1 MVEQKAELAGTTTGN
16 SRLRQVTDQITSLT
30 VLSHSIKVFPSKWKT
45 IRTKLDEILYI
56 IASLPPEIQDSGD
69 TNTALSAI
77 FQSIEETTDCCNSLA
92 QKCIEH
98 SYSGK
103 LLMQSDLDILISKF
117 DNYVKFLS
125 EFVNADGFLSN
136 GNHAIVVSRPGFA
149 ASRDDIKFYVKD
161 LLCRFKIGRV
171 EMKMQALISFNEVIQ
186 EDERYVRIAME
197 IDGIVHVLM
206 KFLNSK
212 EIGIQEE
219 ALKSVAMIC
228 GFDSYKSVL
237 VGIGVVGPLI
247 KVLETGSDLGKEL
260 STRCL
265 MKVTANCDNAWSVS
279 AHGGVSALLKICES
293 GCDDANNGGELI
305 GLACGV
311 LRNLVGVDEIR
322 RFVVEENA
330 IPLCIKL
337 VRSKNEASQ
346 IGAMEFVQVMASG
359 NEFVRGL
366 IVNEGGI
373 RVLVRVLDPKSLYS
387 SKAREKSM
395 RALMIL
401 CSDSVGYLN
410 SLKTYGFMDH
420 ILYFLHNGEV
430 SIQESALMAASWL
443 SATSDEF
450 KKAMG
455 DAGFMPELVK
465 FLDAKSFEARDI
477 AAETILRLVTVPRN
491 QKRFVQTDQN
501 VNLLLQLIDPEE
513 GNSSNRKVLLSIIM
527 SLTFCNEGRK
537 KILSS
542 GYLKNIEKLAD
553 DQVLDAKKIIRNLS
567 TSRIRSMIRGI
578 WHS

>member
-1 MVEQKAELAGTTTGN
+1 MVEQKSDLAGTTAGN
-16 SRLRQVTDQITSLT
+16 SKLTQATDQISSLI
-30 VLSHSIKVFPSKWKT
+30 VLSHSIKVFPSKWKM
-45 IRTKLDEILYI
+45 IRNKLEELLAILS
-56 IASLPPEIQDSGD
+56 SLPPDIQASAD
-69 TNTALSAI
+69 TNTALSTVL
-77 FQSIEETTDCCNSLA
+77 QSIEETTDCCNDLG
-92 QKCIEH
+92 QKCVEH

-103 LLMQSDLDILISKF
+103 LLMQSDLDIILVKF
-117 DNYVKFLS
+117 DSYVKSLS
-125 EFVNADGFLSN
+125 EFVNADGFLSSC
-136 GNHAIVVSRPGFA
+136 NHAIVVSRPGPA
-149 ASRDDIKFYVKD
+149 ASRDDIRFYLKD

-171 EMKMQALISFNEVIQ
+171 EMKIQALISFNEVIS

-197 IDGIVHVLM
+197 IDGVVHVLM

-212 EIGIQEE
+212 EIRVQEE
-219 ALKSVAMIC
+219 ALKSVAVIC

-237 VGIGVVGPLI
+237 VGIGVVSPLI
-247 KVLETGSDLGKEL
+247 KVLEGGSDLGKEL

-265 MKVTANCDNAWSVS
+265 MKVTANCDNVWSVS

-293 GCDDANNGGELI
+293 GCDDAGGGGELI

-311 LRNLVGVDEIR
+311 LRNLIGVDEIR
-322 RFVVEENA
+322 RFVVEEGA
-330 IPLCIKL
+330 IPLSIKL
-337 VRSKNEASQ
+337 VRSKNEGSQ
-346 IGAMEFVQVMASG
+346 ISAMELIQVLASG

-373 RVLVRVLDPKSLYS
+373 RVLVRVLDPKSSYS

-395 RALMIL
+395 RALIIL
-401 CSDSVGYLN
+401 CSDSSGYMN
-410 SLKTYGFMDH
+410 SLKNYGFMDH

-443 SATSDEF
+443 SGTSDEF
-450 KKAMG
+450 RKAMG
-455 DAGFMPELVK
+455 DAGFIPELVK
-465 FLDAKSFEARDI
+465 FLDAKSFEAREI
-477 AAETILRLVTVPRN
+477 AAETILRLVAVPRN
-491 QKRFVQTDQN
+491 QKRFVQTGQN

-513 GNSSNRKVLLSIIM
+513 GNAGNRKVLLSIIM

-567 TSRIRSMIRGI
+567 SSRFRSLIRGI